1 MASANKDKTF
11 NGIGDVNAFI
21 IKVELLATLK
31 GYTGEKLAHAIASNL
46 EGPAFDTYMRL
57 SATEKRPC

>member
-1 MASANKDKTF
+1 M
-11 NGIGDVNAFI
+11 GDVNAFI

-31 GYTGEKLAHAIASNL
+31 GYTEEKLAHAIASHL

-57 SATEKRPC
+57 SATEKKTLLK